1 MKHII
6 IINGSGG
13 CGKSTFVSYCKEAI
27 KEKGIACCSSLPC
40 EVIELSSVD
49 FVKEVATYCGWN
61 GRKEEKD
68 RTFLYDMKT
77 ALAKWDDVP
86 NKKVIEAIDAID
98 DKNINWFIFVN
109 IREIDAIESFIRIC
123 KERNLSYQTLLI
135 ENHNKPIITSNEA
148 DANVKNFKYDNIIF
162 NDFDLQ
168 ILKLLAF
175 NYMKNTILELNIGN

>member
-13 CGKSTFVSYCKEAI
+13 CGKSTFISCCKEVV
-27 KEKGIACCSSLPC
+27 KEKEVFCYSSLPC

-68 RTFLYDMKT
+68 RAFLYDMKT
-77 ALAKWDDVP
+77 ALTKWNDVP

-98 DKNINWFIFVN
+98 DKNINWIIFVN
-109 IREIDAIESFIRIC
+109 IREIDAIESFITIC

-162 NDFDLQ
+162 NDFDLV
-168 ILKLLAF
+168 ILRLLALS
-175 NYMKNTILELNIGN
+175 YMKKILINIT